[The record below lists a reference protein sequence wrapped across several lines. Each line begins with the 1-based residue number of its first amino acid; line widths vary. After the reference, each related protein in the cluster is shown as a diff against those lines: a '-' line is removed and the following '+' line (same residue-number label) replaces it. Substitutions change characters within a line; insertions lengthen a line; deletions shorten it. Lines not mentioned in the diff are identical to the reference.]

1 VREFQEDAMRS
12 KSFTAM
18 LTIVGAAVV
27 GVFLA
32 LQAPVTAHHAI
43 QAEFDTNKTEE
54 ITGTLTRFA
63 MINPHVRWYF
73 EETIPDAAPGAPP
86 VLWEFTAS
94 GPGAMRDAGLAR
106 IFVPG
111 ETYHVTFA
119 PANSGANVGRLR
131 TLTFPNGRTV
141 TLFHQDPT
149 KLDVKLD

>member
-1 VREFQEDAMRS
+1 MRS
-12 KSFTAM
+12 KAFAAT
-18 LTIVGAAVV
+18 LTIVGAGLVCA
-27 GVFLA
+27 FLA
-32 LQAPVTAHHAI
+32 LPTTVTAHHAI
-43 QAEFDTNKTEE
+43 QAEFDTNRTEE
-54 ITGTLTRFA
+54 ITGVLTRFA

-73 EETIPDAAPGAPP
+73 EEARAEGAPDGPP

-149 KLDVKLD
+149 QLDVNVD

>member
-1 VREFQEDAMRS
+1 MRS
-12 KSFTAM
+12 KAFAAT
-18 LTIVGAAVV
+18 LTIVGVAVV
-27 GVFLA
+27 GAFLA
-32 LQAPVTAHHAI
+32 LPTAVTAHHAI
-43 QAEFDTNKTEE
+43 QAEFDTNRTEE
-54 ITGTLTRFA
+54 ITGVLTRFA

-73 EETIPDAAPGAPP
+73 EEAKADGAPDGPP

-94 GPGAMRDAGLAR
+94 GPGAMRQAGLAR

-131 TLTFPNGRTV
+131 TMTFPNGRTV

-149 KLDVKLD
+149 QLDVTVD

>member
-1 VREFQEDAMRS
+1 MRS
-12 KSFTAM
+12 KVFAAT
-18 LTIVGAAVV
+18 LTIVGVTVV
-27 GVFLA
+27 GTFI
-32 LQAPVTAHHAI
+32 APPTTVTAHHAI
-43 QAEFDTNKTEE
+43 QAEFDTNRTEE
-54 ITGTLTRFA
+54 ITGVLTRFA

-73 EETIPDAAPGAPP
+73 EEVKPEGAPDGPP
-86 VLWEFTAS
+86 VLWEFSAS

-149 KLDVKLD
+149 KLDVQVD

>member
-1 VREFQEDAMRS
+1 MRS

-73 EETIPDAAPGAPP
+73 EETIPDAAPGASP
-86 VLWEFTAS
+86 AS
-94 GPGAMRDAGLAR
+94 GAASAPVGGSLDGCGLR
-106 IFVPG
+106 RVRG
-111 ETYHVTFA
+111 DA
-119 PANSGANVGRLR
+119 PAGVPACWSAG
-131 TLTFPNGRTV
+131 
-141 TLFHQDPT
+141 
-149 KLDVKLD
+149 

>member
-1 VREFQEDAMRS
+1 MRS
-12 KSFTAM
+12 KAFAAA
-18 LTIVGAAVV
+18 LTIVGVTVV
-27 GVFLA
+27 GTFIA
-32 LQAPVTAHHAI
+32 LPTTVTAHHAI
-43 QAEFDTNKTEE
+43 QAEFDTNRTEK
-54 ITGTLTRFA
+54 ITGVLTRFA

-73 EETIPDAAPGAPP
+73 EEAKPEGAPDGPP

-119 PANSGANVGRLR
+119 PAKSGANVGRLR

>member
-1 VREFQEDAMRS
+1 M
-12 KSFTAM
+12 
-18 LTIVGAAVV
+18 
-27 GVFLA
+27 
-32 LQAPVTAHHAI
+32 TAHHAI
-43 QAEFDTNKTEE
+43 QAEFDTNRTEE
-54 ITGTLTRFA
+54 ITGVLTRFA

-73 EETIPDAAPGAPP
+73 EEAKAEGAPDAPP

-131 TLTFPNGRTV
+131 TLTFPSGRTV

-149 KLDVKLD
+149 KLDVELD